1 MKSCYQIVN
10 STEIH
15 TKFFLKITVTIFIA
29 FCLLSSLGC
38 ASKVSLK
45 KEDMQVNRTVN
56 ISQNVSL
63 PEAMFYQGRKEM
75 MLQGTLGLIGAAA
88 AEGGRKGTA
97 DIIKDVM
104 NKSNVDVAQIVRTEF
119 EQQLKSSNLFNTI
132 LPDRGNY
139 PEIKLKIQL
148 YGFASPQTFSSQLR
162 PMLGITG
169 ELVKPDGSVIWK
181 NYEYVSNLNGKTP
194 SYTLEEYLKNPEL
207 IREAFNGASQIAVRG
222 LIEDMKGE

>member
-1 MKSCYQIVN
+1 MKLRYRIVN
-10 STEIH
+10 SNEIG
-15 TKFFLKITVTIFIA
+15 TKFFLKITVTMFIA

-45 KEDMQVNRTVN
+45 KEDIQANQTVN
-56 ISQNVSL
+56 ISNKVSL
-63 PEAMFYQGRKEM
+63 PETMFYQGRKEM
-75 MLQGTLGLIGAAA
+75 MLQGTLGLIGATA
-88 AEGGRKGTA
+88 AEGGRKNTV

-104 NKSNVDVAQIVRTEF
+104 NKSNVDVTQIVRTEF
-119 EQQLKSSNLFNTI
+119 EQQLKKSNLFNMI

-139 PEIKLKIQL
+139 PEIRLSIQL

-162 PMLGITG
+162 PMLGVTG
-169 ELVKPDGSVIWK
+169 ELAKPDGSIIWK
-181 NYEYVSNLNGKTP
+181 NYDYVSNLNGKTP

-207 IREAFNGASQIAVRG
+207 IREAFNGASQIAIKG

>member
-1 MKSCYQIVN
+1 MKSHYRNVN
-10 STEIH
+10 SNDID
-15 TKFFLKITVTIFIA
+15 TKFFLKITITIFIA
-29 FCLLSSLGC
+29 FCLSSSLGC
-38 ASKVSLK
+38 ASKVSLR
-45 KEDMQVNRTVN
+45 KEDIQANRSVN
-56 ISQNVSL
+56 ISNKVSL
-63 PEAMFYQGRKEM
+63 PETMFYQGRKEM

-88 AEGGRKGTA
+88 AEGGRKNTV

-104 NKSNVDVAQIVRTEF
+104 NKSNVDATQIVRTEF

-139 PEIKLKIQL
+139 PEIKLTIQL

-194 SYTLEEYLKNPEL
+194 SYTLEEYIKNPEL
-207 IREAFNGASQIAVRG
+207 IREAFNVASQIAVKG
-222 LIEDMKGE
+222 LIDDMKGE